1 MNNINICGRLTADPE
16 LKTSQSG
23 HPVCAYNLAVK
34 RPKVKDTT
42 DFITCV
48 SWRQGAEYITK
59 YAHKGDMVAVSGV
72 LTTRSWEDKNGNKRV
87 SYEVVADT
95 VEIVGGKKQEQN
107 TQPATIEQLP
117 QYPAPSAQFQQAFAN
132 NQQGFETIV
141 ADEDLPF

>member
-87 SYEVVADT
+87 SYEVVSDT
-95 VEIVGGKKQEQN
+95 VEIVGGKKQEQ
-107 TQPATIEQLP
+107 QPATIEQLP

-141 ADEDLPF
+141 SDEDLPF